1 VIIEATSLDVTQ
13 YTAQY
18 ELLRSQVIGCS
29 GGDAQRPDLAPQPRG
44 VGLALLL
51 REGMPGWLNAID
63 AVIRASLAQRTI
75 GAAAGHPP
83 APERHAACSMTSL
96 WLSGVQR
103 HDVTTLLTSLVLSTR
118 RVERSSQ
125 KEGYRSC
132 Q

>member
-1 VIIEATSLDVTQ
+1 VIIEASSPDVAQ

-18 ELLRSQVIGCS
+18 ELLRSQVIGAR
-29 GGDAQRPDLAPQPRG
+29 GGDAPRPDLATPPRG
-44 VGLALLL
+44 VGLAMLV

-63 AVIRASLAQRTI
+63 AVIRASLAQRTM
-75 GAAAGHPP
+75 GAGQPS
-83 APERHAACSMTSL
+83 APERPAACSITSL

-103 HDVTTLLTSLVLSTR
+103 HDVTTLLTSLVLSTH